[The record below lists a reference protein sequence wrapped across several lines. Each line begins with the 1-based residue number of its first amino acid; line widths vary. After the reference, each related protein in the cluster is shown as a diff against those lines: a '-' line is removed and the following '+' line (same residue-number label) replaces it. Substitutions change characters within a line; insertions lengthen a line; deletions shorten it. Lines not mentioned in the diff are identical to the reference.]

1 MSGLQSLPPVGLI
14 VIVSIVALFV
24 LAVLLLF
31 YVSAR
36 YKHLSSMVTGNLDK
50 DTATGILNL
59 LMRINSESGTAII
72 MVTHNRE
79 ICRKW
84 PERIFEI
91 KEETCTEITTGPEI
105 RQEKEEEKSDE
116 AE

>member
-36 YKHLSSMVTGNLDK
+36 YKHFSSMVTGNPALC
-50 DTATGILNL
+50 GQRLCQRL
-59 LMRINSESGTAII
+59 
-72 MVTHNRE
+72 
-79 ICRKW
+79 
-84 PERIFEI
+84 
-91 KEETCTEITTGPEI
+91 
-105 RQEKEEEKSDE
+105 
-116 AE
+116 